1 MKWLE
6 IAVYTTDAGLDSVCA
21 ALDSVGI
28 TGLSIEESRSAA
40 AAFLRESVLYWD
52 FADMSRIGTDRPCVK
67 GYLADCPENYSV
79 AEAAKAAVER
89 LKTLDL
95 GVDLGSLTVT
105 IRSLDEEDWAN
116 NWKKYYKPLEIGSRL
131 LVLPSWEPKPETD
144 RVVLKL
150 DPGMAFGTGA
160 HHTTRM
166 CLELLEKT
174 VRPGD
179 TMLDMGCGSGI
190 LSIASLLLGAKKAVA
205 VDIDPIAETIAR
217 ENAAMNGLGEQD
229 YEIRIGNLISD
240 EALQT
245 DIRGQYP
252 VVAANIVA
260 DVILALCPFAREVVA
275 PGGTFIVSGIIDD
288 REAEVEAG
296 LKQAGFAVKEVLS
309 SDCWFAIF
317 CENPQ

>member
-67 GYLADCPENYSV
+67 GYLADCPENYPV

-116 NWKKYYKPLEIGSRL
+116 NWKK
-131 LVLPSWEPKPETD
+131 
-144 RVVLKL
+144 
-150 DPGMAFGTGA
+150 
-160 HHTTRM
+160 
-166 CLELLEKT
+166 
-174 VRPGD
+174 
-179 TMLDMGCGSGI
+179 I
-190 LSIASLLLGAKKAVA
+190 L
-205 VDIDPIAETIAR
+205 
-217 ENAAMNGLGEQD
+217 
-229 YEIRIGNLISD
+229 
-240 EALQT
+240 
-245 DIRGQYP
+245 
-252 VVAANIVA
+252 
-260 DVILALCPFAREVVA
+260 
-275 PGGTFIVSGIIDD
+275 
-288 REAEVEAG
+288 
-296 LKQAGFAVKEVLS
+296 
-309 SDCWFAIF
+309 
-317 CENPQ
+317 